1 MSLLLSCLLT
11 KYISDVGEKDTD
23 DRRRHL
29 IKRNEGVAMV
39 LAIGNCGM
47 GRCEKD

>member
-29 IKRNEGVAMV
+29 IKRDEGVAMV